1 MELILPKM
9 IVSVT
14 VRLVKCLLPI
24 AAALTLATCAWAEEQ
39 TVNADDTF
47 QSATEFLQDNAEL
60 LDAAGIDVKEAQ
72 RVITDLNTRFQGTYV
87 YDLGA
92 IQENA
97 KELIPILEQS
107 DITSDYAAWLRSRL
121 DYFEVAE
128 QLRKQAA
135 TNTVVTTTNIIT
147 ITRTN
152 IVRLPDPSPQQERK
166 AWTAVIEKR
175 PVPPMAKKHLA
186 TLKRIFAEEK
196 VPTEL
201 VWLAEVESS
210 FNPKARSPVGA
221 AGLFQLMPSTAESLN
236 LSTGFLGFGDD
247 RTDTQKSG
255 RAAARYLK
263 QLHKKFKD
271 WRLALAAYNAG
282 EGRVSDLLKKH
293 KAHTFE
299 GIAKYLPAETQ
310 MYVPKIEAVV
320 RKREG
325 VALAD
330 LKMPKA

>member
-1 MELILPKM
+1 M
-9 IVSVT
+9 
-14 VRLVKCLLPI
+14 
-24 AAALTLATCAWAEEQ
+24 AQAQEQ
-39 TVNADDTF
+39 TIDADATF
-47 QSATEFLQDNAEL
+47 QSATEFLQENAEV
-60 LDAAGIDVKEAQ
+60 LDAAGIDVQQAQ
-72 RVITDLNTRFQGTYV
+72 KIITDLNTTFSGTYV

-92 IQENA
+92 VQQNA

-107 DITSDYAAWLRSRL
+107 DLTADYAAWLRSRM

-152 IVRLPDPSPQQERK
+152 VVRLPEPSPQQERK
-166 AWTAVIEKR
+166 AWAAVIEKR
-175 PVPPMAKKHLA
+175 PVPPLAKKHLA
-186 TLKRIFAEEK
+186 TLKRVFAEEK

-210 FNPKARSPVGA
+210 FNAKAKSPVGA
-221 AGLFQLMPSTAESLN
+221 AGLFQLMPATARNLD
-236 LSTGFLGFGDD
+236 LSTGFFGFGDE
-247 RTDTQKSG
+247 RTNPEKSA

-263 QLHKKFKD
+263 YLHKKFKD

-282 EGRVSDLLKKH
+282 EGRVAELLKKH
-293 KAHTFE
+293 KAKSFE
-299 GIAKYLPAETQ
+299 SIAKYLPAETQ

-325 VALAD
+325 VALND